1 MTLNDRLQQFL
12 AQQGVGYDT
21 LPHQEVFTAQ
31 EVAAASHV
39 PGRQLAKVVL
49 VREEGKG
56 RDTSWW
62 CSPPRAVSTSPP
74 SREKS

>member
-49 VREEGKG
+49 
-56 RDTSWW
+56 